1 MFLLPAA
8 ALCSVLVT
16 MAAQLI
22 QDQVSV
28 TRRAG
33 EKVSFSCGGTDQCV
47 TYVWWYQKREK
58 ETFRVIVDIEKS
70 NCKVDSR
77 YNHPQKDDFTAVR
90 NGTRS
95 CELQINKVKLSH
107 SATYYCGCWNFGRG
121 TALYVT
127 DDSVVRPVV
136 SVYPAVPTAQL
147 QGRSTLLCLAS
158 GMSPP
163 LVRFS
168 WKRQKE
174 NGSLEEL
181 PAAQGGEQLELR
193 EPGRSAAVRI
203 VRQEA
208 AAYRY
213 VCYVQHEA
221 GTVEAQTAQEVPAS
235 ELPASEVPASE
246 VPAPEAPASVVPAS
260 EVPAS
265 EVPPSEVPAPEAPA
279 SVVPASEVPASEVPA
294 NTTATHPESQQTH
307 EAQPDLTLQ
316 SECRVK
322 LLCVLYSVLVMKS
335 LVYCCGVSLL
345 LILTGQQSSSRLT
358 HAG

>member
-1 MFLLPAA
+1 MFH
-8 ALCSVLVT
+8 
-16 MAAQLI
+16 
-22 QDQVSV
+22 
-28 TRRAG
+28 
-33 EKVSFSCGGTDQCV
+33 CGD
-47 TYVWWYQKREK
+47 
-58 ETFRVIVDIEKS
+58 
-70 NCKVDSR
+70 
-77 YNHPQKDDFTAVR
+77 
-90 NGTRS
+90 
-95 CELQINKVKLSH
+95 L
-107 SATYYCGCWNFGRG
+107 FGRG

-181 PAAQGGEQLELR
+181 PAARGGEQLELR

-235 ELPASEVPASE
+235 E

-260 EVPAS
+260 EL
-265 EVPPSEVPAPEAPA
+265 
-279 SVVPASEVPASEVPA
+279 PASEVPA

-358 HAG
+358 HAD

>member
-33 EKVSFSCGGTDQCV
+33 EKVSFSCGGTDGCGG
-47 TYVWWYQKREK
+47 YVWWYQKREK
-58 ETFRVIVDIEKS
+58 ETFRVIFVIILSD
-70 NCKVDSR
+70 CKVDSG
-77 YNHPQKDDFTAVR
+77 YNHPQEDDFTAVR
-90 NGTRS
+90 HGTRS

-107 SATYYCGCWNFGRG
+107 SATYYCWCGDHNLFGRG

-181 PAAQGGEQLELR
+181 PAARGGEQLELR

-221 GTVEAQTAQEVPAS
+221 GTVEAQTAQEVPAVLGS
-235 ELPASEVPASE
+235 LPL
-246 VPAPEAPASVVPAS
+246 SV
-260 EVPAS
+260 
-265 EVPPSEVPAPEAPA
+265 
-279 SVVPASEVPASEVPA
+279 
-294 NTTATHPESQQTH
+294 
-307 EAQPDLTLQ
+307 TLQ

-322 LLCVLYSVLVMKS
+322 LLCVLYSVLVMKG

-358 HAG
+358 HAD

>member
-33 EKVSFSCGGTDQCV
+33 EEVSFSCGGTDQCDD
-47 TYVWWYQKREK
+47 YVLWYQKREK
-58 ETFRVIVDIEKS
+58 ETFRLILFIDMSDGEVIS
-70 NCKVDSR
+70 GS
-77 YNHPQKDDFTAVR
+77 NHPQEDDFTAVC

-107 SATYYCGCWNFGRG
+107 SAAYYCVCWGEGDHKFFIFGRG

-235 ELPASEVPASE
+235 ELPASVVPASE
-246 VPAPEAPASVVPAS
+246 VPASEAPASVVPAS

-265 EVPPSEVPAPEAPA
+265 EL
-279 SVVPASEVPASEVPA
+279 PA

-358 HAG
+358 HAD

>member
-16 MAAQLI
+16 MAAQPI

-33 EKVSFSCGGTDQCV
+33 EEVSFSCGGTDLCV
-47 TYVWWYQKREK
+47 RDYVFWYQKREK
-58 ETFRVIVDIEKS
+58 ETFRVILYIRLS
-70 NCKVDSR
+70 NCEVYSGS
-77 YNHPQKDDFTAVR
+77 NHPQKDDFTAVSH
-90 NGTRS
+90 GTRS
-95 CELQINKVKLSH
+95 CELQINEVKLSH
-107 SATYYCGCWNFGRG
+107 SATYYCECWNLFGRG

-174 NGSLEEL
+174 NGALEEL
-181 PAAQGGEQLELR
+181 PAAQGGEQMELR

-221 GTVEAQTAQEVPAS
+221 GTVEAQTAQEVPAVLGS
-235 ELPASEVPASE
+235 LP
-246 VPAPEAPASVVPAS
+246 
-260 EVPAS
+260 
-265 EVPPSEVPAPEAPA
+265 
-279 SVVPASEVPASEVPA
+279 
-294 NTTATHPESQQTH
+294 
-307 EAQPDLTLQ
+307 LTLQ

-322 LLCVLYSVLVMKS
+322 LLCVLYSVLEMKS

-358 HAG
+358 HAD

>member
-16 MAAQLI
+16 MAAQPI

-33 EKVSFSCGGTDQCV
+33 EEVSFSCGGTDQCG
-47 TYVWWYQKREK
+47 TYLRWYQKREK
-58 ETFRVIVDIEKS
+58 ETFRLILFIDMSDGEVIS
-70 NCKVDSR
+70 GS
-77 YNHPQKDDFTAVR
+77 NHPQEDDFTAVR
-90 NGTRS
+90 HGTRS
-95 CELQINKVKLSH
+95 CELQINEVKLSH
-107 SATYYCGCWNFGRG
+107 SATYYCQCLIRGGDHTLFGRG

-174 NGSLEEL
+174 NGALEEL
-181 PAAQGGEQLELR
+181 PAARGGEQLELR

-235 ELPASEVPASE
+235 EVPPSEVPASEVPASEVPASE
-246 VPAPEAPASVVPAS
+246 VPAPEAPAS
-260 EVPAS
+260 E
-265 EVPPSEVPAPEAPA
+265 
-279 SVVPASEVPASEVPA
+279 VPASEVPASEVPA

-358 HAG
+358 HAD

>member
-33 EKVSFSCGGTDQCV
+33 EKVSFSCGGTDQCG
-47 TYVWWYQKREK
+47 TYVGWTQKREK
-58 ETFRVIVDIEKS
+58 ETFRLIFGIILS
-70 NCKVDSR
+70 NCKVNSGS
-77 YNHPQKDDFTAVR
+77 NHPQKDDFTAVSH
-90 NGTRS
+90 GTRS

-107 SATYYCGCWNFGRG
+107 SATYYCVCESGGDHNYIFGRG

-181 PAAQGGEQLELR
+181 PAARGGEQLELR

-221 GTVEAQTAQEVPAS
+221 GTVEAQTAQV
-235 ELPASEVPASE
+235 
-246 VPAPEAPASVVPAS
+246 
-260 EVPAS
+260 
-265 EVPPSEVPAPEAPA
+265 
-279 SVVPASEVPASEVPA
+279 
-294 NTTATHPESQQTH
+294 
-307 EAQPDLTLQ
+307 TLQ

-345 LILTGQQSSSRLT
+345 LILTGQQWSSRLT

>member
-33 EKVSFSCGGTDQCV
+33 EKVSFSCGGTDQCG
-47 TYVWWYQKREK
+47 TYVGWTQKREK
-58 ETFRVIVDIEKS
+58 ETFRLIFGIILS
-70 NCKVDSR
+70 NCKVNSGS
-77 YNHPQKDDFTAVR
+77 NHPQKDDFTAVSH
-90 NGTRS
+90 GTRS

-107 SATYYCGCWNFGRG
+107 SATYYCVCENYIFGRG

-181 PAAQGGEQLELR
+181 PAARGGEQLELR

-221 GTVEAQTAQEVPAS
+221 GTVEAQTAQEVPAVLGY
-235 ELPASEVPASE
+235 LPL
-246 VPAPEAPASVVPAS
+246 SV
-260 EVPAS
+260 
-265 EVPPSEVPAPEAPA
+265 
-279 SVVPASEVPASEVPA
+279 
-294 NTTATHPESQQTH
+294 
-307 EAQPDLTLQ
+307 TLQ

-345 LILTGQQSSSRLT
+345 LILTGQQWSSRLT

>member
-107 SATYYCGCWNFGRG
+107 SATYYCGCWSEDHNFGRG

-246 VPAPEAPASVVPAS
+246 VPA
-260 EVPAS
+260 
-265 EVPPSEVPAPEAPA
+265 
-279 SVVPASEVPASEVPA
+279 SEVPA

>member
-1 MFLLPAA
+1 MFH
-8 ALCSVLVT
+8 C
-16 MAAQLI
+16 
-22 QDQVSV
+22 
-28 TRRAG
+28 G
-33 EKVSFSCGGTDQCV
+33 E
-47 TYVWWYQKREK
+47 
-58 ETFRVIVDIEKS
+58 
-70 NCKVDSR
+70 
-77 YNHPQKDDFTAVR
+77 
-90 NGTRS
+90 
-95 CELQINKVKLSH
+95 
-107 SATYYCGCWNFGRG
+107 FGRG

-181 PAAQGGEQLELR
+181 PAARGGEQLELR
-193 EPGRSAAVRI
+193 EPGRSAAIRI

-221 GTVEAQTAQEVPAS
+221 GTVEAQTAQEVPA
-235 ELPASEVPASE
+235 PEVPT
-246 VPAPEAPASVVPAS
+246 PEAPAS
-260 EVPAS
+260 E
-265 EVPPSEVPAPEAPA
+265 
-279 SVVPASEVPASEVPA
+279 VPASEVPASEVPA
-294 NTTATHPESQQTH
+294 SEVPASELPASEVPANTTETHPESQKTH

-358 HAG
+358 HAD

>member
-107 SATYYCGCWNFGRG
+107 SATYYCGCWSEDHNFGRG

-235 ELPASEVPASE
+235 ELPASEVPA
-246 VPAPEAPASVVPAS
+246 
-260 EVPAS
+260 
-265 EVPPSEVPAPEAPA
+265 
-279 SVVPASEVPASEVPA
+279 

>member
-1 MFLLPAA
+1 MFH
-8 ALCSVLVT
+8 C
-16 MAAQLI
+16 
-22 QDQVSV
+22 
-28 TRRAG
+28 G
-33 EKVSFSCGGTDQCV
+33 E
-47 TYVWWYQKREK
+47 
-58 ETFRVIVDIEKS
+58 
-70 NCKVDSR
+70 
-77 YNHPQKDDFTAVR
+77 
-90 NGTRS
+90 
-95 CELQINKVKLSH
+95 
-107 SATYYCGCWNFGRG
+107 FGRG

-181 PAAQGGEQLELR
+181 PAARGGEQLELR
-193 EPGRSAAVRI
+193 EPGRSAAIRI

-235 ELPASEVPASE
+235 EVPASEVPASEVPASEVPASEVPASEVPASE
-246 VPAPEAPASVVPAS
+246 VPAPEVPT
-260 EVPAS
+260 
-265 EVPPSEVPAPEAPA
+265 PEAPA
-279 SVVPASEVPASEVPA
+279 SEVPASEVPASEVPA
-294 NTTATHPESQQTH
+294 SEVPASELPASEVPANTTETHPESQKTH

-358 HAG
+358 HAD

>member
-107 SATYYCGCWNFGRG
+107 SATYYCGCWSEDHNFGRG

-246 VPAPEAPASVVPAS
+246 VPA
-260 EVPAS
+260 
-265 EVPPSEVPAPEAPA
+265 
-279 SVVPASEVPASEVPA
+279 

>member
-1 MFLLPAA
+1 MFH
-8 ALCSVLVT
+8 
-16 MAAQLI
+16 
-22 QDQVSV
+22 
-28 TRRAG
+28 
-33 EKVSFSCGGTDQCV
+33 CGD
-47 TYVWWYQKREK
+47 
-58 ETFRVIVDIEKS
+58 
-70 NCKVDSR
+70 
-77 YNHPQKDDFTAVR
+77 
-90 NGTRS
+90 
-95 CELQINKVKLSH
+95 L
-107 SATYYCGCWNFGRG
+107 FGRG

-181 PAAQGGEQLELR
+181 PAARGGEQLELR

-235 ELPASEVPASE
+235 EVPASE

-260 EVPAS
+260 EL
-265 EVPPSEVPAPEAPA
+265 
-279 SVVPASEVPASEVPA
+279 PASEVPA

-358 HAG
+358 HAD

>member
-33 EKVSFSCGGTDQCV
+33 EKVSFSCGGTDQCG
-47 TYVWWYQKREK
+47 TYVGWTQKREK
-58 ETFRVIVDIEKS
+58 ETFRLIFGIILS
-70 NCKVDSR
+70 NCKVNSGS
-77 YNHPQKDDFTAVR
+77 NHPQKDDFTAVSH
-90 NGTRS
+90 GTRS

-107 SATYYCGCWNFGRG
+107 SATYYCVCESGGDHNYIFGRG

-181 PAAQGGEQLELR
+181 PAARGGEQLELR

-221 GTVEAQTAQEVPAS
+221 GTVEAQTAQEVPAVLGY
-235 ELPASEVPASE
+235 LPL
-246 VPAPEAPASVVPAS
+246 SV
-260 EVPAS
+260 
-265 EVPPSEVPAPEAPA
+265 
-279 SVVPASEVPASEVPA
+279 
-294 NTTATHPESQQTH
+294 
-307 EAQPDLTLQ
+307 TLQ

-345 LILTGQQSSSRLT
+345 LILTGQQWSSRLT

>member
-1 MFLLPAA
+1 MLIRLELLGF
-8 ALCSVLVT
+8 
-16 MAAQLI
+16 M
-22 QDQVSV
+22 
-28 TRRAG
+28 
-33 EKVSFSCGGTDQCV
+33 
-47 TYVWWYQKREK
+47 
-58 ETFRVIVDIEKS
+58 
-70 NCKVDSR
+70 
-77 YNHPQKDDFTAVR
+77 H
-90 NGTRS
+90 
-95 CELQINKVKLSH
+95 LSH
-107 SATYYCGCWNFGRG
+107 FRG
-121 TALYVT
+121 TWTPDVNIFDGSSLRVFIGERRSQMSSETIPAVLSRITLSALQACKLLCVDCVFAVCCQT
-127 DDSVVRPVV
+127 SDDSVVKPVV

-193 EPGRSAAVRI
+193 EPGRAAAIRI
-203 VRQEA
+203 VRHEA

-213 VCYVQHEA
+213 VCYVRHEA
-221 GTVEAQTAQEVPAS
+221 DTVEAQTAQEVPAS
-235 ELPASEVPASE
+235 E
-246 VPAPEAPASVVPAS
+246 VPAS

-265 EVPPSEVPAPEAPA
+265 D
-279 SVVPASEVPASEVPA
+279 VPAS
-294 NTTATHPESQQTH
+294 ATHPESQQTH

-322 LLCVLYSVLVMKS
+322 LLCVLYSVLMMKS

-345 LILTGQQSSSRLT
+345 LLLTGQQSSSRLT
-358 HAG
+358 HAD

>member
-33 EKVSFSCGGTDQCV
+33 EKVSFSCGGTDQCG
-47 TYVWWYQKREK
+47 TYVGWTQKREK
-58 ETFRVIVDIEKS
+58 ETFRLIFGIILS
-70 NCKVDSR
+70 NCKVNSGS
-77 YNHPQKDDFTAVR
+77 NHPQKDDFTAVSH
-90 NGTRS
+90 GTRS

-107 SATYYCGCWNFGRG
+107 SATYYCVYYIFGRG

-181 PAAQGGEQLELR
+181 PAARGGEQLELR

-221 GTVEAQTAQEVPAS
+221 GTVEAQTAQEVPAVLGY
-235 ELPASEVPASE
+235 LPL
-246 VPAPEAPASVVPAS
+246 SV
-260 EVPAS
+260 
-265 EVPPSEVPAPEAPA
+265 
-279 SVVPASEVPASEVPA
+279 
-294 NTTATHPESQQTH
+294 
-307 EAQPDLTLQ
+307 TLQ

-345 LILTGQQSSSRLT
+345 LILTGQQWSSRLT

>member
-16 MAAQLI
+16 MAAQPI

-33 EKVSFSCGGTDQCV
+33 EEVSFSCGGTDQCG
-47 TYVWWYQKREK
+47 TYLRWYQKREK
-58 ETFRVIVDIEKS
+58 ETFRLILVIILS
-70 NCKVDSR
+70 NCKVYSG
-77 YNHPQKDDFTAVR
+77 YNHLQKDDFTAVR
-90 NGTRS
+90 HGKRS

-107 SATYYCGCWNFGRG
+107 SATYYCGYYIFGRG

-181 PAAQGGEQLELR
+181 PAARGGEQLELR

-221 GTVEAQTAQEVPAS
+221 GTVEAQTAQEVPAVLGY
-235 ELPASEVPASE
+235 LPL
-246 VPAPEAPASVVPAS
+246 SV
-260 EVPAS
+260 
-265 EVPPSEVPAPEAPA
+265 
-279 SVVPASEVPASEVPA
+279 
-294 NTTATHPESQQTH
+294 
-307 EAQPDLTLQ
+307 TLQ

>member
-16 MAAQLI
+16 MAAQPI

-33 EKVSFSCGGTDQCV
+33 EEVSFSCGGTDRCGAV
-47 TYVWWYQKREK
+47 LWYQKREK
-58 ETFRVIVDIEKS
+58 ETFRQILFIRLS
-70 NCKVDSR
+70 NGKVESG
-77 YNHPQKDDFTAVR
+77 YNHQQKDDFTAVR

-95 CELQINKVKLSH
+95 CELQINEVKLSH
-107 SATYYCGCWNFGRG
+107 SATYYCVCWNYIFGRG

-181 PAAQGGEQLELR
+181 PAARGGEQLELR

-221 GTVEAQTAQEVPAS
+221 GTVEAQTAQEVPAVLGS
-235 ELPASEVPASE
+235 LPL
-246 VPAPEAPASVVPAS
+246 SV
-260 EVPAS
+260 
-265 EVPPSEVPAPEAPA
+265 
-279 SVVPASEVPASEVPA
+279 
-294 NTTATHPESQQTH
+294 
-307 EAQPDLTLQ
+307 TLQ

-358 HAG
+358 HAD